1 MIRTIRKQSSN
12 KIRLN
17 NLELL
22 QTRYCILGLILTIGI
37 SIFVHSSFA
46 DTQVTI
52 PLGASKS
59 TTPFSLSPS
68 ILDLKTGET
77 VTWQNNDVSI
87 HTVTTGTPALGSDG
101 RIDSGVISAGKS
113 FSYKFDKAG
122 VYGYYCLFHPWMTGV
137 VNVGN
142 GTTIQPEDTISF
154 STDRSSYH
162 KGDSILI
169 SGQVSNFIPNEQV
182 TIWITNLQG
191 VAVAIAHVET
201 KSGNDFS
208 TSIPAGGGLWES
220 GNAYRVYAQYGT
232 RSSVASSDIVFEPQN
247 YDQKNS
253 ALLTTLAPLKQ
264 IKSGVSANNV
274 QCNSGFVLVIKTEDG
289 SPACVKPDSATKLL
303 ARGWTQSITQPISEP
318 DQTSNQI
325 VTLAQN
331 NQEIHL
337 DNGKSFLLKL
347 GNIYN
352 WNIEISNQSVVSRV
366 INIMV
371 INGAQGIYQ
380 AHNPGHATLTAQGDP
395 LCLSS
400 TPRCAMPSILF
411 RLDISVT

>member
-1 MIRTIRKQSSN
+1 MIRKQSSN

-22 QTRYCILGLILTIGI
+22 QTRYCILGLILTIGV
-37 SIFVHSSFA
+37 SIFANQSFA
-46 DTQVTI
+46 DAQVT
-52 PLGASKS
+52 
-59 TTPFSLSPS
+59 
-68 ILDLKTGET
+68 
-77 VTWQNNDVSI
+77 
-87 HTVTTGTPALGSDG
+87 
-101 RIDSGVISAGKS
+101 
-113 FSYKFDKAG
+113 
-122 VYGYYCLFHPWMTGV
+122 
-137 VNVGN
+137 
-142 GTTIQPEDTISF
+142 
-154 STDRSSYH
+154 
-162 KGDSILI
+162 
-169 SGQVSNFIPNEQV
+169 
-182 TIWITNLQG
+182 
-191 VAVAIAHVET
+191 
-201 KSGNDFS
+201 
-208 TSIPAGGGLWES
+208 
-220 GNAYRVYAQYGT
+220 
-232 RSSVASSDIVFEPQN
+232 
-247 YDQKNS
+247 
-253 ALLTTLAPLKQ
+253 LTTLAPLKQ

-347 GNIYN
+347 GNNYN
-352 WNIEISNQSVVSRV
+352 WNIEISNQTVVSRV

-380 AHNPGHATLTAQGDP
+380 AHNPGHATLIAQGDP

-400 TPRCAMPSILF
+400 IPRCAMPSILF
-411 RLDISVT
+411 RLDISVS